1 MRYLTNMTKSQKIR
15 FLIRL
20 HWIADESEMGSE
32 DYYNEKMDKYADY
45 LKEKLKEKEDFMNE
59 LIELHKDNE

>member
-1 MRYLTNMTKSQKIR
+1 MTKSQKIR

-20 HWIADESEMGSE
+20 HWIADESEMSSE

-45 LKEKLKEKEDFMNE
+45 LKEKLKEKEAFMKE